1 MNSKLF
7 DIEIS
12 FLLPWTV
19 TRDQNS
25 WHFFLGKDELLKS
38 TWTLEGITPQK
49 NEKKKKKSQ
58 KQYNI
63 KHKTKKC
70 LTVSMLY
77 AKSPK
82 KGKWKEERKK
92 ITWWYFVLFKI
103 HQINNETSLQV
114 LVDSIIFSIED
125 LDLPHSVFT
134 VYCLAKLM
142 KTNFVT
148 SHKCLKENWSPKLS

>member
-49 NEKKKKKSQ
+49 LKKKKKKARNSIILNIKQKSVLQCPCYMQNHLRKENEKKKETQS
-58 KQYNI
+58 
-63 KHKTKKC
+63 
-70 LTVSMLY
+70 
-77 AKSPK
+77 
-82 KGKWKEERKK
+82 K
-92 ITWWYFVLFKI
+92 ITWWYFVLLKI

-114 LVDSIIFSIED
+114 LVDCIIFSIKD
-125 LDLPHSVFT
+125 LYLPHSVFT
-134 VYCLAKLM
+134 VYCLAKLT

-148 SHKCLKENWSPKLS
+148 SHNV

>member
-49 NEKKKKKSQ
+49 NEKKKKSQ

-63 KHKTKKC
+63 KHKTKKG

-82 KGKWKEERKK
+82 KGKWKEERNSVKNYLMIFCSLK
-92 ITWWYFVLFKI
+92 
-103 HQINNETSLQV
+103 NTSN
-114 LVDSIIFSIED
+114 
-125 LDLPHSVFT
+125 
-134 VYCLAKLM
+134 K
-142 KTNFVT
+142 
-148 SHKCLKENWSPKLS
+148 